1 MKLNN
6 KGYLIVEVILAG
18 ALTFAMAY
26 FLINLTLKI
35 RNRSD
40 DVNVETVMLN
50 DKTVV
55 TNEIMSDVV
64 GNKVKNI
71 VKIDNGITINFE
83 DGTSKD
89 LTIVN
94 NTITYG
100 TYTKK
105 FNENAIVGDVNIKR
119 NGNYFLIEIPVSTKY
134 SDKDYGINILA
145 FTEEEFETLWCN
157 LSANDTEITAETS
170 NGLLYYGW
178 DSSYSGENSESMP
191 ISVGE
196 HTYYIKD
203 TMSNISNCSISIVKT
218 TESEDLDC
226 GNYTVSGSRCSHT
239 VKSTLVASGSCY
251 CTNDAKD
258 EIEQVACSG
267 ANKTSCKCTSKYPKE
282 YSNRCNPYYTCNG
295 NKTSSSTCT
304 VYTDGEYVTK
314 YNCPEGYTKIN
325 NTYCSKVIGGN
336 NNEGE

>member
-6 KGYLIVEVILAG
+6 KGYLIIEVILAG

-26 FLINLTLKI
+26 FLINLTLKV
-35 RNRSD
+35 RAGFD

-55 TNEIMSDVV
+55 TNEIMDDVV

-71 VKIDNGITINFE
+71 VKIDNGIKINFE

-105 FNENAIVGDVNIKR
+105 FNENAIVGDLYIKR

-178 DSSYSGENSESMP
+178 DPSYSGENSESMP
-191 ISVGE
+191 IGVGE
-196 HTYYIKD
+196 YTYYIKD
-203 TMSNISNCSISIVKT
+203 TMNNISNCSISIVKMEET
-218 TESEDLDC
+218 SRLDC
-226 GNYTVSGSRCSHT
+226 GNCTKSGSVCYCYSAASEKKKVLGTIYCTSNSGGSPKSLQCSSGNT
-239 VKSTLVASGSCY
+239 SCGSGYTYSSGSCRTEGTGVYY
-251 CTNDAKD
+251 CT
-258 EIEQVACSG
+258 SG
-267 ANKTSCKCTSKYPKE
+267 TLVGQSCRT
-282 YSNRCNPYYTCNG
+282 
-295 NKTSSSTCT
+295 TSSGKYKT
-304 VYTDGEYVTK
+304 E
-314 YNCPEGYTKIN
+314 YNCPEGYTKVN
-325 NTYCSKVIGGN
+325 DTYCSK
-336 NNEGE
+336 

>member
-6 KGYLIVEVILAG
+6 KGYLIIEVILAG

-35 RNRSD
+35 RNKSD

-71 VKIDNGITINFE
+71 VKIDNGIKINFE

-94 NTITYG
+94 NTINYG

-105 FNENAIVGDVNIKR
+105 FNKNAIVGNVYIKR

-178 DSSYSGENSESMP
+178 DPLYNGENSDSMP

-196 HTYYIKD
+196 YTYYIKD
-203 TMSNISNCSISIVKT
+203 TMSNISNCSISIVNATASCPSGYNMASNGTRCEKVTAASTGWKQVGSCTCTTGSASNPTAPGRCGGTHCYCGNIGSVASNSCGKKT
-218 TESEDLDC
+218 TYHCNGVDPI
-226 GNYTVSGSRCSHT
+226 GT
-239 VKSTLVASGSCY
+239 KCY
-251 CTNDAKD
+251 
-258 EIEQVACSG
+258 
-267 ANKTSCKCTSKYPKE
+267 Y
-282 YSNRCNPYYTCNG
+282 YSNVSQT
-295 NKTSSSTCT
+295 
-304 VYTDGEYVTK
+304 
-314 YNCPEGYTKIN
+314 CPEGYTKVN

-336 NNEGE
+336 NNESE

>member
-26 FLINLTLKI
+26 FLINLTLKV
-35 RNRSD
+35 RAGFD

-55 TNEIMSDVV
+55 TNEIMDDVV

-71 VKIDNGITINFE
+71 VKIDNGIKINFE

-100 TYTKK
+100 TYTKELD
-105 FNENAIVGDVNIKR
+105 ENAIVGDVNIKR
-119 NGNYFLIEIPVSTKY
+119 SGNYFLIEIPVSTKY
-134 SDKDYGINILA
+134 SDKDYGINIVA
-145 FTEEEFETLWCN
+145 FTEEEFETLSCT
-157 LSANDTEITAETS
+157 LSANGTEITAETS

-191 ISVGE
+191 IGVGE

-203 TMSNISNCSISIVKT
+203 TMNNISNCSISVVNATASCPSGYNMTSNGTQCEKVTAASSYWVNGGSCTCIT
-218 TESEDLDC
+218 
-226 GNYTVSGSRCSHT
+226 GNHTNPTVSGSCSGGRCYCGN
-239 VKSTLVASGSCY
+239 SGSP
-251 CTNDAKD
+251 
-258 EIEQVACSG
+258 G
-267 ANKTSCKCTSKYPKE
+267 ANNCTYTRKYRCNDGVAPSGSSCYY
-282 YSNRCNPYYTCNG
+282 YSNV
-295 NKTSSSTCT
+295 SQA
-304 VYTDGEYVTK
+304 
-314 YNCPEGYTKIN
+314 CPEGYTKVN
-325 NTYCSKVIGGN
+325 DTYCSK
-336 NNEGE
+336 

>member
-26 FLINLTLKI
+26 FLINLTLKV
-35 RNRSD
+35 RAGFD

-55 TNEIMSDVV
+55 TNEIMDDVV

-71 VKIDNGITINFE
+71 VKIDNGIKINFE

-94 NTITYG
+94 NTINYG

-105 FNENAIVGDVNIKR
+105 FNENAIVGNVYIKR

-134 SDKDYGINILA
+134 SDKDYGINIVA
-145 FTEEEFETLWCN
+145 FTEEEFETLSCT
-157 LSANDTEITAETS
+157 LSANGTEITAETS

-191 ISVGE
+191 IGVGE

-203 TMSNISNCSISIVKT
+203 TMNNISNCSISVVNTTKGSYVDCGGNLHDSGGCYHYVSASKT
-218 TESEDLDC
+218 TKYIGTYYCKSNSTGRQTSYNC
-226 GNYTVSGSRCSHT
+226 SGGQSCPGGSTYTSGNC
-239 VKSTLVASGSCY
+239 TLVDIYSCSNGY
-251 CTNDAKD
+251 K
-258 EIEQVACSG
+258 VG
-267 ANKTSCKCTSKYPKE
+267 TSCKIYTSG
-282 YSNRCNPYYTCNG
+282 STVNTYT
-295 NKTSSSTCT
+295 
-304 VYTDGEYVTK
+304 
-314 YNCPEGYTKIN
+314 CPEGYTKVN
-325 NTYCSKVIGGN
+325 DTYCSK
-336 NNEGE
+336 